1 MPTILVAEA
10 LRQNGRCAE
19 AVPEY
24 RAAIARRPQY
34 EFPYTRLSTCL
45 IETHRL
51 AEAEQT
57 VRQLHTMNPKS
68 QDAAMGLGLFAIM
81 DGRVDESRRYF
92 ELVLAQDPGRTRAQ
106 LMLDFIDGTLPATD
120 HRRLCDELQNVAGR
134 KSLSTCDIQA
144 AR

>member
-1 MPTILVAEA
+1 
-10 LRQNGRCAE
+10 
-19 AVPEY
+19 
-24 RAAIARRPQY
+24 
-34 EFPYTRLSTCL
+34 
-45 IETHRL
+45 
-51 AEAEQT
+51 
-57 VRQLHTMNPKS
+57 
-68 QDAAMGLGLFAIM
+68 LFAIM

-134 KSLSTCDIQA
+134 KPLSTCDIQV